1 MGQAADRG
9 DQRTVRTCD
18 PHLRR
23 VLQVHRQHLSLRL
36 VGPNKGNSR
45 AVLGCPSRRVR
56 VEGNPNRQVDHQHLE
71 QACVF
76 SGTEGLHQRNLRLP
90 CSESQADTCSCASS
104 YIRLSCSHSNATQKN
119 STRISSVSWH
129 SLQKKTWRTYSVWN

>member
-9 DQRTVRTCD
+9 DQRTVRACD

-36 VGPNKGNSR
+36 VRPNKGNSR
-45 AVLGCPSRRVR
+45 AVLGCPAWRVC

-71 QACVF
+71 QARVF

-90 CSESQADTCSCASS
+90 CSESQADTCSCVSS
-104 YIRLSCSHSNATQKN
+104 YIRLSCLHSSDIQKN
-119 STRISSVSWH
+119 STRISSASWH
-129 SLQKKTWRTYSVWN
+129 SSPKKTWRTCSVWN